1 MSQGPMNDVELRLAI
16 KFLRYRAGVGS
27 AVLVSR
33 AFATQIA
40 DHLEA
45 DLTPTAERKS
55 A

>member
-1 MSQGPMNDVELRLAI
+1 MTPKPMDQIELRLAI

-27 AVLVSR
+27 AVLISR
-33 AFATQIA
+33 AFAVQIA